1 MYVCI
6 HACMMNNQEVR
17 NQRADR
23 TTLSWLQEGDNAL
36 SHTEE
41 DSEDSPDGEYVCM
54 YFKMYL
60 YVSFKF
66 YTTKLCCDTCV
77 FSLHAYI
84 HTYCDGKA

>member
-1 MYVCI
+1 MFVCI

-41 DSEDSPDGEYVCM
+41 DSEDSPDGEYVC
-54 YFKMYL
+54 
-60 YVSFKF
+60 
-66 YTTKLCCDTCV
+66 
-77 FSLHAYI
+77 
-84 HTYCDGKA
+84 

>member
-1 MYVCI
+1 MYILSYINVCMYTCI

-41 DSEDSPDGEYVCM
+41 DSEDSPDGEYVC
-54 YFKMYL
+54 
-60 YVSFKF
+60 
-66 YTTKLCCDTCV
+66 T
-77 FSLHAYI
+77 YI
-84 HTYCDGKA
+84 YSMHVL